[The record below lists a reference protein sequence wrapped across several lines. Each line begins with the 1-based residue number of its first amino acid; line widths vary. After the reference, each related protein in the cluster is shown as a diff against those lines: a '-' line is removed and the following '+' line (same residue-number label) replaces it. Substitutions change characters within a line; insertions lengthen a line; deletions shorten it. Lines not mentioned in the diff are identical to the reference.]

1 MCQLSSWFCLTG
13 AWAVEGQ
20 WHALPERQVT
30 WQQSGDLESIVPSWV
45 AGNSLHSSW
54 LYTTPKPELET
65 RMQGWGWAEM
75 LEDSLRCIND
85 DAKLGWNFGDL
96 VIWTWMARPDWI
108 NQRQRGS
115 SGSLSE
121 RTLDI
126 QRAHGI
132 RTESMSLSTA
142 QCPPRWLDPVANIAS
157 TGVCVCVCNICPGVP
172 VCLYVYCVPDC
183 LHIVDENNSCSKE
196 RKR

>member
-30 WQQSGDLESIVPSWV
+30 WQQSRDLESIVPSWV

-75 LEDSLRCIND
+75 LKDSLRCIND

-115 SGSLSE
+115 SDRESIRENPGHSE
-121 RTLDI
+121 RTWYQD
-126 QRAHGI
+126 RKHVPKH
-132 RTESMSLSTA
+132 RTMSTE
-142 QCPPRWLDPVANIAS
+142 V
-157 TGVCVCVCNICPGVP
+157 TG
-172 VCLYVYCVPDC
+172 
-183 LHIVDENNSCSKE
+183 SSS
-196 RKR
+196 